1 MKKIR
6 LRKWVKVVLS
16 IILLIDIFFMVCD
29 CDSNMLLFIKSLIT
43 MTIASVIFFIL
54 KVFEEVK

>member
-16 IILLIDIFFMVCD
+16 VILIGDLFFMICD
-29 CDSNMLLFIKSLIT
+29 CDSNWLLFIKTLIT
-43 MTIASVIFFIL
+43 MPIALVTFFIL
-54 KVFEEVK
+54 KVFEEA